1 MVNCRFEGLKMI
13 IAFKVLQLLTF
24 PVPSPARECWWPP
37 TIKTQIVLALT
48 QILTHSDFGRVRK
61 AIAFPKAIGGR
72 TTIWPWHD
80 KRIGVVVSEIPF
92 PEAAVTVT
100 H

>member
-24 PVPSPARECWWPP
+24 PVPSPARPP
-37 TIKTQIVLALT
+37 TIETQIVLALT

-92 PEAAVTVT
+92 PEAAVIVT